1 MSRKKWSQPLMWGMI
16 IAILNPLG
24 VSYIALIG
32 VAIGNTLTFVWC
44 AMLAWAIY
52 FYAIYL
58 LCTRPH
64 DSRLVQIYLLDGHPD
79 APWGLVLLIT
89 CIMNEIKANKPRRH
103 HRGETKTANHAHATV
118 FLAGSSC
125 YSLWPLKQCETH
137 PQEF

>member
-64 DSRLVQIYLLDGHPD
+64 DSRLVQIYLLLMGTLML
-79 APWGLVLLIT
+79 PWGLVLLIT
-89 CIMNEIKANKPRRH
+89 CIMNEIKANKPRSPSSR
-103 HRGETKTANHAHATV
+103 RDKRRLTMRTQPFSLLAVHAI
-118 FLAGSSC
+118 LCG
-125 YSLWPLKQCETH
+125 L
-137 PQEF
+137 

>member
-1 MSRKKWSQPLMWGMI
+1 MKKWNQPLIWGMI

-32 VAIGNTLTFVWC
+32 VAICNTLAFVWC

-64 DSRLVQIYLLDGHPD
+64 DGRLVQIYLLIMGTLML
-79 APWGLVLLIT
+79 PWGLVLLIT
-89 CIMNEIKANKPRRH
+89 CIMNEIKANKQRTSSSAS
-103 HRGETKTANHAHATV
+103 ETKD
-118 FLAGSSC
+118 G
-125 YSLWPLKQCETH
+125 
-137 PQEF
+137 

>member
-1 MSRKKWSQPLMWGMI
+1 MSRKKWSQPLTWGMI

-32 VAIGNTLTFVWC
+32 VVIGNTLTFVWC

-64 DSRLVQIYLLDGHPD
+64 DSRLVQIYLLLMGTLML
-79 APWGLVLLIT
+79 PWGVSAAYHLYHEGDKGQSVTHAITSRRDKRRLTMRTQPFSLL
-89 CIMNEIKANKPRRH
+89 AV
-103 HRGETKTANHAHATV
+103 HAI
-118 FLAGSSC
+118 LCG
-125 YSLWPLKQCETH
+125 L
-137 PQEF
+137 

>member
-32 VAIGNTLTFVWC
+32 VVIGNTLTFVWC

-64 DSRLVQIYLLDGHPD
+64 DSRAGTNLFTAYGHPD
-79 APWGLVLLIT
+79 APVGVSAAYHLYHEEDKGQSGTHAITSRRDKRRLTMRTQPFSLLAVHAILCGL
-89 CIMNEIKANKPRRH
+89 
-103 HRGETKTANHAHATV
+103 
-118 FLAGSSC
+118 
-125 YSLWPLKQCETH
+125 
-137 PQEF
+137 

>member
-1 MSRKKWSQPLMWGMI
+1 MI

-32 VAIGNTLTFVWC
+32 VVIGNTLTFVWC

-64 DSRLVQIYLLDGHPD
+64 DSRLVQIYLLLMGTLML
-79 APWGLVLLIT
+79 PWGSAAYHLYHE
-89 CIMNEIKANKPRRH
+89 EIKVNQAPTPPPP
-103 HRGETKTANHAHATV
+103 GETKD
-118 FLAGSSC
+118 G
-125 YSLWPLKQCETH
+125 
-137 PQEF
+137 

>member
-1 MSRKKWSQPLMWGMI
+1 MKKWNQPLIWGMS

-32 VAIGNTLTFVWC
+32 VAIGNTLAFVWC

-64 DSRLVQIYLLDGHPD
+64 DGRLVQIYLLIMGTLML
-79 APWGLVLLIT
+79 PWGLVLLIT
-89 CIMNEIKANKPRRH
+89 CIMNEIKANKQRTSSSAS
-103 HRGETKTANHAHATV
+103 ETKD
-118 FLAGSSC
+118 G
-125 YSLWPLKQCETH
+125 
-137 PQEF
+137 

>member
-1 MSRKKWSQPLMWGMI
+1 MWGMI

-32 VAIGNTLTFVWC
+32 VVIGNTLTFVWC

-64 DSRLVQIYLLDGHPD
+64 DSRLVQIYLLLMGTLML
-79 APWGLVLLIT
+79 PWGGSAAYHLYHEGDKGQSGTHAITSRRDKRRLTMRTQPFSLL
-89 CIMNEIKANKPRRH
+89 AV
-103 HRGETKTANHAHATV
+103 HAI
-118 FLAGSSC
+118 LCG
-125 YSLWPLKQCETH
+125 L
-137 PQEF
+137 

>member
-1 MSRKKWSQPLMWGMI
+1 MSRKKWSQPLTWGMI

-32 VAIGNTLTFVWC
+32 VVIGNTLTFVWC

-64 DSRLVQIYLLDGHPD
+64 DSRLVQIYLLLMGTLML
-79 APWGLVLLIT
+79 PWGLVLLIT
-89 CIMNEIKANKPRRH
+89 CIMREIKV
-103 HRGETKTANHAHATV
+103 NHAITSRRDKRRLTMRTQPFSLLAVHAI
-118 FLAGSSC
+118 LCG
-125 YSLWPLKQCETH
+125 L
-137 PQEF
+137 

>member
-1 MSRKKWSQPLMWGMI
+1 VESAADVGNDHRDPQSVR
-16 IAILNPLG
+16 

-64 DSRLVQIYLLDGHPD
+64 DSRLVQIYLLLMGTLMLP
-79 APWGLVLLIT
+79 G
-89 CIMNEIKANKPRRH
+89 
-103 HRGETKTANHAHATV
+103 G
-118 FLAGSSC
+118 
-125 YSLWPLKQCETH
+125 
-137 PQEF
+137 

>member
-1 MSRKKWSQPLMWGMI
+1 MWGMI

-32 VAIGNTLTFVWC
+32 VVIGNTLTFVWC

-64 DSRLVQIYLLDGHPD
+64 DSRIGTNLFTAYGHPD
-79 APWGLVLLIT
+79 APVGVVLLIT
-89 CIMNEIKANKPRRH
+89 CIMREIKVNQAPTPSPP
-103 HRGETKTANHAHATV
+103 GETKD
-118 FLAGSSC
+118 G
-125 YSLWPLKQCETH
+125 
-137 PQEF
+137 

>member
-1 MSRKKWSQPLMWGMI
+1 MWGMI

-32 VAIGNTLTFVWC
+32 VVIGNTLTFVWC

-64 DSRLVQIYLLDGHPD
+64 DSRLVQIYLLLMGTLML
-79 APWGLVLLIT
+79 PWGVVLLIT
-89 CIMNEIKANKPRRH
+89 TMLVIAALTLRERAFPSIVCLSKAS
-103 HRGETKTANHAHATV
+103 G
-118 FLAGSSC
+118 LAQSA
-125 YSLWPLKQCETH
+125 
-137 PQEF
+137 

>member
-1 MSRKKWSQPLMWGMI
+1 MQKWSQPLIWGMI

-64 DSRLVQIYLLDGHPD
+64 NDRFVQIYMLIMSILML
-79 APWGLVLLIT
+79 PWGLVLVFT
-89 CIMNEIKANKPRRH
+89 FFASATTAHNQRVSSDTDQ
-103 HRGETKTANHAHATV
+103 TKD
-118 FLAGSSC
+118 G
-125 YSLWPLKQCETH
+125 
-137 PQEF
+137 

>member
-32 VAIGNTLTFVWC
+32 VVIGNTLTFVWC

-64 DSRLVQIYLLDGHPD
+64 ESRLVQIYLLMMGTLML
-79 APWGLVLLIT
+79 PWGLVLLIT
-89 CIMNEIKANKPRRH
+89 CCMNEIKANKPRSSSSQS
-103 HRGETKTANHAHATV
+103 ETKD
-118 FLAGSSC
+118 G
-125 YSLWPLKQCETH
+125 
-137 PQEF
+137 

>member
-1 MSRKKWSQPLMWGMI
+1 MWGMI

-32 VAIGNTLTFVWC
+32 VVIGNTLTFVWC

-64 DSRLVQIYLLDGHPD
+64 DSRLVQIYLLLMGTLML
-79 APWGLVLLIT
+79 PWGLVLLIT
-89 CIMNEIKANKPRRH
+89 CIMREIKVNQAP
-103 HRGETKTANHAHATV
+103 TPSPANHAHATV